1 MTEDIR
7 RYEAVVMGTSAGGL
21 AALTALF
28 ETLPARY
35 PLPILLVQHRAKDS
49 QDLFEEVLQRKCRI
63 EIKQADEKERILP
76 GRIYVAPPD
85 YHMLVERDRTLSLS
99 FDAPVTFSRPSI
111 DVLFESAAL
120 VYRHKLV
127 AIVLTGSN
135 NDGANGIRA
144 VGNAGGL
151 TIAQDPKEAAYAYMA
166 QAAIDT
172 AKVEHV
178 WSLAGIAQ
186 FLRGDSD
193 E

>member
-172 AKVEHV
+172 GKVEHV